1 MDLERKRFTAIKP
14 GYLVRA
20 MESEGRKIR
29 NRDRI
34 WTIQKNGDQAT
45 AELMHQAV
53 SIVGSDRSDIFL
65 HIAGDQK
72 KDSYKTVVRG
82 SASAIE
88 SVFSLVDK
96 LRSDLE
102 VENR

>member
-34 WTIQKNGDQAT
+34 WTIRENGDQSQ
-45 AELMHQAV
+45 AELIQQAV
-53 SIVGSDRSDIFL
+53 NIVQSDRSDIFIQ
-65 HIAGDQK
+65 IAGDPK
-72 KDSYKTVVRG
+72 KDLYKTVVRG

-88 SVFSLVDK
+88 SAFSLMHK
-96 LRSDLE
+96 LKRDLE
-102 VENR
+102 MENR